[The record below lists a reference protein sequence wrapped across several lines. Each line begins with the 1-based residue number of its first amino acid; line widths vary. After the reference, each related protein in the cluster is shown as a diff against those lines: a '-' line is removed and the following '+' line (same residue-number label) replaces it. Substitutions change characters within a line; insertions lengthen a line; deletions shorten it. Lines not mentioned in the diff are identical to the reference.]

1 MHPGWTWREGTA
13 VLFLAAAGAA
23 LLLCEPLFLG
33 RSTLAFNIDDPRVD
47 IRPWARSQPGPP
59 PRVNLITPD
68 IDGFVLPGL
77 LRARQ
82 LEERGEGPWWDP
94 GQLLGYPLAANLPF
108 PLFSPVR
115 WLVEP
120 FDAVTALDLALWL
133 HLVVAAVLAYRL
145 CRMLGTRPAAA
156 ALGAVGFALSGWM
169 YSHWHLPQILYTGC
183 FWPGQLAALEWLRR
197 GRPRRAFVEGALF
210 TALSWLAGFPQVGVI
225 LTGGVALL
233 ALLDRELRSVRR
245 LALLAAA
252 LLCGVLLSA
261 PQTAIT
267 LDAYR
272 GSLRTRAETQAA
284 TARRGL
290 PPAALCGALLPE
302 FFGRP
307 SDFSQPERP
316 AETMEDWLPQRRFL
330 GEPLQNNVVENAL
343 YPGTVILLLVP
354 LILRRAVDRRARLL
368 LLLAALCLAAALAAP
383 YLAPLWSGFERL
395 AAGNVKRVLA
405 LVAGALPIAAAL
417 AYEALAER
425 RVAAPKVFAVVLVAL
440 LALLPWLAVLQAD
453 SQADLFARS
462 LAGQAVRQAL
472 FLLAA
477 LAALSLA
484 ARWARFLPA
493 VVLAADLTLLA
504 WAFNPFPEQ
513 REPFPPTR
521 TTTALAARTGRVVV
535 FGTGPNLLPATA
547 ATLFDI
553 RSLQGMVP
561 MISERVAE
569 LLACVEDALFD
580 WRDPRVANPLSR
592 RESLQ
597 HPLLDLLGVD
607 TVVHADPGLP
617 AATGLEEI
625 FQHPEESVG
634 ALARPA
640 ALPRAFFCGGARVV
654 QDRSERLAL
663 LAAGAVDPRRSVLV
677 ERPLHAALP
686 AEGEMIPLSARQSAA
701 TRHAFAVEAPAPGLV
716 VLTEGYDPGWR
727 VRVDGEPAE
736 LLIADHAL
744 LAVEVSPGHHDVEFR
759 YRPRLLSAGLAAAAA
774 ALLALLLAAYLLR
787 GR

>member
-1 MHPGWTWREGTA
+1 MHPGWSWREGAA
-13 VLFLAAAGAA
+13 VLLLAALGAS
-23 LLLCEPLFLG
+23 LLLREPLFQG
-33 RSTLAFNIDDPRVD
+33 RSTLAFSIDDPRID
-47 IRPWARSQPGPP
+47 IRPWARPLQGAPP
-59 PRVNLITPD
+59 LINPITPD

-77 LRARQ
+77 MRARQ
-82 LEERGEGPWWDP
+82 LEERGDGPWWDP
-94 GQLLGYPLAANLPF
+94 GQLLGYPLAANMPF

-115 WLVEP
+115 WLLEP
-120 FDAVTALDLALWL
+120 FCAVTALDLALWL
-133 HLVVAAVLAYRL
+133 HLVAAAVLAYRL
-145 CRMLGTRPAAA
+145 CRMLGARPAAA

-169 YSHWHLPQILYTGC
+169 YTHWHLPQILYTSC

-197 GRPRRAFVEGALF
+197 GRLRRAFLEGALF
-210 TALSWLAGFPQVGVI
+210 TALIWLAGFPQVGVI
-225 LTGGVALL
+225 LTAGAVFL

-245 LALLAAA
+245 LATLLAA
-252 LLCGVLLSA
+252 LSCGVLLSA

-272 GSLRTRAETQAA
+272 GSLRARQEAQAA

-290 PPAALCGALLPE
+290 PPAALIGALLPE

-307 SDFSQPERP
+307 SDFAEPEPP
-316 AETMEDWLPQRRFL
+316 ADTMEDWLPQRRFL

-368 LLLAALCLAAALAAP
+368 LLLASLCLGAALAAP
-383 YLAPLWSGFERL
+383 YLVPLWSGFERL

-417 AYEALAER
+417 AYDALAER

-440 LALLPWLAVLQAD
+440 LALLPWLAVLQSD
-453 SQADLFARS
+453 LQADLFARS

-477 LAALSLA
+477 LGALLLS
-484 ARWARFLPA
+484 ARWVRFLPA
-493 VVLAADLTLLA
+493 VVLAADLALLA

-521 TTTALAARTGRVVV
+521 TTTALAARAGRVVV

-561 MISERVAE
+561 MVSARVAD
-569 LLACVEDALFD
+569 LLACVEDGLFD
-580 WRDPRVANPLSR
+580 RRDPRVAAPLSR
-592 RESLQ
+592 RESLG

-617 AATGLEEI
+617 AASGL
-625 FQHPEESVG
+625 PELFAHADESVG
-634 ALARPA
+634 ALARPQ

-654 QDRSERLAL
+654 LDRSERLAL
-663 LAAGAVDPRRSVLV
+663 LAAGAFDMRRSVLLEV
-677 ERPLHAALP
+677 PPRASLP
-686 AEGEMIPLSARQSAA
+686 VEGETIPLAAEQRAA
-701 TRHAFAVEAPAPGLV
+701 TYHGFAVEAPAPGLV
-716 VLTEGYDPGWR
+716 VLTEGYDPG
-727 VRVDGEPAE
+727 
-736 LLIADHAL
+736 
-744 LAVEVSPGHHDVEFR
+744 
-759 YRPRLLSAGLAAAAA
+759 
-774 ALLALLLAAYLLR
+774 
-787 GR
+787 